1 MADQHACHLAQ
12 INVARMLYPLDDPR
26 MAGFVARLDRVNALA
41 DAAPGFVWRLQDE
54 SGNATGLNPFPDPMM
69 IVNMSVWR
77 SLEALFAFVYRSGH
91 TEPLHL
97 RKDWFEKPAEAHM
110 ALWWL
115 PAGELPTL
123 DHGRTRLEHLRRHGP
138 TADAFTF
145 KQRFPPPR
153 SLAA

>member
-1 MADQHACHLAQ
+1 MPNAPAYHLAQ
-12 INVARMLYPLDDPR
+12 INVARLLHPLEAPR

-69 IVNMSVWR
+69 LVNMSVWR
-77 SLEALFAFVYRSGH
+77 SVGALFEFVYRSGH
-91 TEPLHL
+91 IEALRL
-97 RKDWFEKPAEAHM
+97 RKDWFERPAQAHM

-123 DHGRTRLEHLRRHGP
+123 ADGRDRLERLRRHGP
-138 TADAFTF
+138 ITDAFTF
-145 KQRFPPPR
+145 KRRFPPPQ